1 MGIRNTQADKFNF
14 EKMKKNH
21 IRITEKILAGLDWEA
36 IFEVH
41 KAFKLGVG
49 ESNPIIP
56 GVKRKPFS
64 DALTKNDIKNELK
77 IILRHVIENDIP
89 ELTCGHWIVNWINED
104 WDFRIEGQEVEE
116 EENDYAIEVDSRLD
130 VIYSPQRIYM
140 TSKRSFTEN
149 KEESDYSKIESMLKK
164 SIESEDYELSS
175 KLKEILFHFQV
186 KETGE

>member
-1 MGIRNTQADKFNF
+1 
-14 EKMKKNH
+14 MKKNH
-21 IRITEKILAGLDWEA
+21 SRLVDKIISGLDWEA

-64 DALTKNDIKNELK
+64 ENLSKNDIKNELK
-77 IILRHVIENDIP
+77 IILKHVIENDIP
-89 ELTCGHWIVNWINED
+89 EITYGHWIVTWINED
-104 WDFRIEGQEVEE
+104 WDFKIEGQEEE
-116 EENDYAIEVDSRLD
+116 DENDYEIEVDSRLD

-140 TSKRSFTEN
+140 TSKRSFAEN

-175 KLKEILFHFQV
+175 KLKEILFYMQV
-186 KETGE
+186 KEGEE